1 MKYWGQPAGTGVC
14 DGANGCTTRPY
25 SSWLFILHM
34 LLLAKVSTRCCAAME
49 ITPGGRSG
57 SGMSGSAY
65 AGLMAAGAGPEGC
78 AW

>member
-1 MKYWGQPAGTGVC
+1 
-14 DGANGCTTRPY
+14 
-25 SSWLFILHM
+25 LHM